1 MRAFILGAKGQLGR
15 AFVERF
21 TRSGWEFAAADL
33 DTLDISDVNAVMP
46 ALTAYRPGLII
57 NCAAYN
63 LVDKA
68 EAEPAAAFAVNAEG
82 PRHLALA
89 ARKLETKLLHFGTDY
104 VFDGAKGAPYT
115 ESDAPAPLNVYGSS
129 KLKGEDYALQAPDA
143 LVLRLSWVFGR
154 GTQNFI
160 HKLRGW
166 AKNPGPLKVT
176 SDEISVPTSTADVVD
191 ASLAALGRGLSGR
204 WHLTNTG
211 SCSRLEWA
219 KFILKESGADK
230 EIVPAK
236 MADFNLPARRP
247 ACSAMSNRALC
258 GELELA
264 LPTWQEATARFIKE
278 NP

>member
-1 MRAFILGAKGQLGR
+1 MRVFITGANGQLGR
-15 AFVERF
+15 AFTERF
-21 TRSGWEFAAADL
+21 SRNGWDYTAADV
-33 DTLDISDVNAVMP
+33 DTLDISDVNAVVD

-68 EAEPAAAFAVNAEG
+68 ESEPRAAFAVNAEG

-89 ARKLETKLLHFGTDY
+89 ARKLETKLLHFSTDY
-104 VFDGAKGAPYT
+104 VFDGLKGAPYVET
-115 ESDAPAPLNVYGSS
+115 DATGPLGVYGAS
-129 KLKGEDYALQAPDA
+129 KLKGEEYALQAPGA
-143 LVLRLSWVFGR
+143 LVFRLSWVFGR

-176 SDEISVPTSTADVVD
+176 SDEVSVPTNTEDIVDVT
-191 ASLAALGRGLSGR
+191 LAALGRGLFGR

-211 SCSRLEWA
+211 SCSRLDWA
-219 KFILKESGADK
+219 KCILKESGMEKD
-230 EIVPAK
+230 IVPAR
-236 MADFNLPARRP
+236 MEDFKLPAQRP
-247 ACSAMSNRALC
+247 ACSVMSNRALS
-258 GELELA
+258 GELGLSV
-264 LPTWQEATARFIKE
+264 PTWQEATARFIKE